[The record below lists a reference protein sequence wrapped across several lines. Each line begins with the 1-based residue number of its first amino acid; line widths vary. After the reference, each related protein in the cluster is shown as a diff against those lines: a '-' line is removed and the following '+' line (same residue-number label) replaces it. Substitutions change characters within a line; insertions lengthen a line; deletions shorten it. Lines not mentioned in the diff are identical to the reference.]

1 MSLAYS
7 TMLAYNA
14 PFCGGMGTSNEPYLI
29 CTPED
34 LMEIKNNLN
43 SYYKLKND
51 INLQNIEWISIGNE
65 THPFKGNL
73 DGDGY
78 KILNLKLNTDERFSG
93 LFGVSEGTISNLDLI
108 NVNVTGGQETGSLVG
123 RNLGLIKEIYVTG
136 EIKGSSEVGGLVG
149 SNAGIILNSKTDVI
163 VEGKEVVGGLIGY
176 NNGVYKNEGIIRNCS
191 STGESNGGETTGGL
205 IGFNNKGNE
214 ISNSYSINLVE
225 GNDRVGGLIGSSDKS
240 NISNSYFIGK
250 VKGQNFVG
258 GFIGKTNSNIIIQS
272 YTNLEIIGEDNVG
285 GFIGSSNGDKI
296 DKSHSTG
303 SVIGNQYV
311 GGFIGYVS
319 RVISKLPNNTYKT
332 TNAEITKSYI
342 NSNVIGKKFV
352 GGFIGEV
359 NKGDIKN
366 SYSTGSVK
374 GDYYVGGFVGIDG
387 DVKIMNSYTTIKVDN
402 DKTDGFYGN
411 SFFSEHNSNVTNSFY
426 DKNIIPHSNDKK
438 WSKTTEEMKDIKTYS
453 NAGWDIEYTNI
464 DKNNGY
470 PFLAW
475 EENIEGVW
483 LIYTPNI
490 IIEDE
495 INYENENKIIDNAN
509 WDYILLGIGVLV
521 VLIVIFVIGVKY
533 LKNK

>member
-29 CTPED
+29 CTPEG

-51 INLQNIEWISIGNE
+51 IDLQNIKWIPIGNE
-65 THPFKGNL
+65 AHPFEGNL

-108 NVNVTGGQETGSLVG
+108 NVNVTGGQETSSLVG

-136 EIKGSSEVGGLVG
+136 DIKGSSFVGGLVG
-149 SNAGIILNSKTDVI
+149 SNGGIIENSRTDVYI
-163 VEGKEVVGGLIGY
+163 NGREYIGGLVGY

-191 STGESNGGETTGGL
+191 STGKSYGRDNIGGL
-205 IGFNNKGNE
+205 IGFDNKGKE

-225 GNDRVGGLIGSSDKS
+225 GNDRVGGLIGSTIQS
-240 NISNSYFIGK
+240 NILDSYFIGK
-250 VKGQNFVG
+250 VQGKNFVG
-258 GFIGKTNSNIIIQS
+258 GLIGETGLTSIKKSYSNSEVIGKRYVGVLVGSFSGGIIENSYSNG
-272 YTNLEIIGEDNVG
+272 YAKGDDNVG
-285 GFIGSSNGDKI
+285 GLVGSTNGGTI
-296 DKSHSTG
+296 INCYTYAN
-303 SVIGNQYV
+303 V
-311 GGFIGYVS
+311 
-319 RVISKLPNNTYKT
+319 NNYETYGLFG
-332 TNAEITKSYI
+332 KSYLDT
-342 NSNVIGKKFV
+342 K
-352 GGFIGEV
+352 
-359 NKGDIKN
+359 IK
-366 SYSTGSVK
+366 
-374 GDYYVGGFVGIDG
+374 
-387 DVKIMNSYTTIKVDN
+387 
-402 DKTDGFYGN
+402 
-411 SFFSEHNSNVTNSFY
+411 NSFY
-426 DKNIIPHSNDKK
+426 DKGIISQIKENE

-453 NAGWDIEYTNI
+453 NVGWDIKYTNI

-483 LIYTPNI
+483 LIYDSRVNVVDEYNQK
-490 IIEDE
+490 IELADW
-495 INYENENKIIDNAN
+495 N
-509 WDYILLGIGVLV
+509 YILLGIGVLV
-521 VLIVIFVIGVKY
+521 VLIVIFVIGIKY